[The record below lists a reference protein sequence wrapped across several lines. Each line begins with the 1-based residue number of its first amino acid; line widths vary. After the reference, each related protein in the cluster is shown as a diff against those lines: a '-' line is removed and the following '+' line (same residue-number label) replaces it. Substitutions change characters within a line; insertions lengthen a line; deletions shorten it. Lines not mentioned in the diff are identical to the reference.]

1 MGLQE
6 GRPAAE
12 GTLGTE
18 CPVLLWWQ
26 LFSQLWKKKA
36 LSFRLWP
43 LPSLRP
49 HPWQG
54 GRRVRVPVGP
64 EGQAQLEGGREGP
77 PHVGST
83 ESWNLS
89 GG

>member
-1 MGLQE
+1 MGFQE

-12 GTLGTE
+12 ETLGTE

-49 HPWQG
+49 HPW
-54 GRRVRVPVGP
+54 PVD
-64 EGQAQLEGGREGP
+64 A
-77 PHVGST
+77 
-83 ESWNLS
+83 ESAGL
-89 GG
+89 